1 MKVAT
6 ILKFYLRAMTLNS
19 DDVIDFVSHFTRGL
33 FPCDYGQTSKTESR
47 LNTLSNISSHGNLS
61 SCAFILE
68 VAGRPSLHKYIFS

>member
-6 ILKFYLRAMTLNS
+6 VLKFYLRAMTLNS

-47 LNTLSNISSHGNLS
+47 LNT
-61 SCAFILE
+61 
-68 VAGRPSLHKYIFS
+68 

>member
-6 ILKFYLRAMTLNS
+6 LPKFYIRAVALNS

-33 FPCDYGQTSKTESR
+33 FLCDYGRQAKNESG

-61 SCAFILE
+61 SCAFIPE
-68 VAGRPSLHKYIFS
+68 IAGPPSLNKYIFS